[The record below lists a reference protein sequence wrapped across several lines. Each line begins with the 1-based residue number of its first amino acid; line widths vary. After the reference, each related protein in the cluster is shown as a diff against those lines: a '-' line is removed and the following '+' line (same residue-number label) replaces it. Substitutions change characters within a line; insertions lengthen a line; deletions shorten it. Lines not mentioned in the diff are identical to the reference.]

1 MVAGSIKALTRG
13 AVCSRARARAR
24 VRPRVA
30 ERRDPPHDRNR
41 RSHQETFMAN
51 EEHVALLKQGV
62 DAWNAWRRENPN
74 VSPDL
79 SRANLAEADLSKE
92 KLLRA
97 DLSEVNLLGVNLR
110 GADLFRADLFRA
122 SLLRSDLSKANLC
135 GANL

>member
-1 MVAGSIKALTRG
+1 MEKGCRRTASVRVRLTRFVTTKG
-13 AVCSRARARAR
+13 RQGSR
-24 VRPRVA
+24 V
-30 ERRDPPHDRNR
+30 DPG
-41 RSHQETFMAN
+41 SATEEGLMAN

-122 SLLRSDLSKANLC
+122 SLLRS
-135 GANL
+135 